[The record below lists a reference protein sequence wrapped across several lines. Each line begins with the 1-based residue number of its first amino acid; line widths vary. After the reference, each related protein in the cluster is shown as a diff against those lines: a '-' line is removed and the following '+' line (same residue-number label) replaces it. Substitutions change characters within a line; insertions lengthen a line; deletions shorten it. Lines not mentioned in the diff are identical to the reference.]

1 VVVSAMPT
9 HAEKRVVPHTQEQ
22 IFNLVA
28 DVERYPQFL
37 PWCLACRIRRRPGP
51 DRFVADLMIG
61 FKVFREQFTSQVTL
75 SRPDHIDVSYQD
87 GPFHYLNNHWTFS
100 TNQNGHCVIDFY
112 IDFEFRSKTLQ
123 KLIGALFN
131 EAVQRMVNA
140 FEKRAAQIYAPLPP
154 RPRPEVRIEAAASAD
169 PPGQ

>member
-1 VVVSAMPT
+1 MPT

-22 IFNLVA
+22 IFDLVA
-28 DVERYPQFL
+28 DVESYPQFL
-37 PWCLACRIRRRPGP
+37 PWCLACRIRRRTGP
-51 DRFVADLMIG
+51 DSFIADLMIG
-61 FKVFREQFTSQVTL
+61 FKVFREQFTSKVTL
-75 SRPDHIDVSYQD
+75 MRSERIDVVYQR
-87 GPFHYLNNHWTFS
+87 GPFRHLNNHWKFS

-140 FEKRAAQIYAPLPP
+140 FEKRAAQMYAPIPP
-154 RPRPEVRIEAAASAD
+154 RRAEARAETVASAE
-169 PPGQ
+169 PSGQ

>member
-1 VVVSAMPT
+1 MPT
-9 HAEKRVVPHTQEQ
+9 HAEKRVVPHTQQQ
-22 IFNLVA
+22 IFDLVA
-28 DVERYPQFL
+28 DVESYPQFL
-37 PWCLACRIRRRPGP
+37 PWCLACRIRRRLEP
-51 DRFVADLMIG
+51 DAFTADLMIG

-75 SRPDHIDVSYQD
+75 LQPERIDVIYQK
-87 GPFHYLNNHWTFS
+87 GPFRYLNNHWKFS

-140 FEKRAAQIYAPLPP
+140 FEKRAAQMYVPIPP
-154 RPRPEVRIEAAASAD
+154 RRTEVRAEVAASAES
-169 PPGQ
+169 PGQ